1 MKKTLITALFLL
13 SISFTTSELF
23 AQAPPPPSG
32 GHGAGGN
39 QPANGGGGAPIGG
52 GLGILLALGAAYG
65 GKKLYTAFKQR
76 EELDA

>member
-1 MKKTLITALFLL
+1 MKKLIIAALFLL
-13 SISFTTSELF
+13 SISFTTSELY
-23 AQAPPPPSG
+23 AQAPPPPPGG

-39 QPANGGGGAPIGG
+39 QPAGGGNAPIGG

-65 GKKLYTAFKQR
+65 GKKLYKAFKER

>member
-1 MKKTLITALFLL
+1 MKKIIITALFLL
-13 SISFTTSELF
+13 SISFTTSELS
-23 AQAPPPPSG
+23 AQVPPPPPG
-32 GHGAGGN
+32 GHGEGGN
-39 QPANGGGGAPIGG
+39 QPAGGGTPIGG